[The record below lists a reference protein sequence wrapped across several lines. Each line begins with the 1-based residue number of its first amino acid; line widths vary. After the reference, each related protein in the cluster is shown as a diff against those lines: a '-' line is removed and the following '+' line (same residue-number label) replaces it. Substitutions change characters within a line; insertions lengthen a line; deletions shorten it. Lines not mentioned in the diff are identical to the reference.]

1 MCANVFKSQAID
13 QSEAIFLRH
22 GVRLEDKTGAAG
34 STNFIY
40 CSVDL
45 PTTPCLDQKVGHFYF
60 HDNFGNS
67 GPILYFFRC

>member
-1 MCANVFKSQAID
+1 MTFINDIFTNTMHNEFQRVCANVFKSQAIN

-40 CSVDL
+40 TV
-45 PTTPCLDQKVGHFYF
+45 V
-60 HDNFGNS
+60 
-67 GPILYFFRC
+67 